1 MAHKKLSWDDSK
13 INFLFSLS
21 HVSLFDCLGK
31 SSTFHCTFVELYQHS
46 RQVGSNCSGTR
57 CGKILPIGQDFKSLY
72 QNLSVEFVFGKIMN
86 LLWHKNCNWAIF
98 FVIKNS
104 LISNKWSS
112 HPVTLDSQFI
122 YQSVYGLNSTDKS
135 KFQFF
140 VRIMFFASVFKS
152 ICQTFHLDV

>member
-31 SSTFHCTFVELYQHS
+31 SSTFHCTFVELYHHS

-57 CGKILPIGQDFKSLY
+57 FGKILPIGQDFKSLY
-72 QNLSVEFVFGKIMN
+72 QNLSVVFGKIMN
-86 LLWHKNCNWAIF
+86 LLWHKKCNWAIF
-98 FVIKNS
+98 FVIKIALFRTS
-104 LISNKWSS
+104 GLAIRS
-112 HPVTLDSQFI
+112 HWTVNLST
-122 YQSVYGLNSTDKS
+122 SVYGLNSTDKS